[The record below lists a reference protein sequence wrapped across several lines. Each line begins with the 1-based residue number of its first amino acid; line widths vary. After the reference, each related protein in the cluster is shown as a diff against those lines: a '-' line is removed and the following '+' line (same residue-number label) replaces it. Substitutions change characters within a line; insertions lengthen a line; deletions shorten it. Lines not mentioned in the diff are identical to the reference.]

1 MRSPS
6 RLVTIPVTALVLT
19 VVSASCGDDYA
30 TSIET
35 LPPIRTTTTT
45 FVPPTTIDTTRY
57 FYTIQPGDNLNKIAA
72 KHCVPFDELLELNR
86 DVLPDPNNIPV
97 DVQIELPAGM
107 LVLGCVTET
116 TSPESSDSAG

>member
-1 MRSPS
+1 MRTPS
-6 RLVTIPVTALVLT
+6 RFVVIPTTLIVFAVGGL
-19 VVSASCGDDYA
+19 ACGGDYA

-57 FYTIQPGDNLNKIAA
+57 FYTILPGDNLNKIAT
-72 KHCVPFDELLELNR
+72 KHCVPFAELLELNA

-97 DVQIELPAGM
+97 DVQIELPQGAA
-107 LVLGCVTET
+107 VLGCVV
-116 TSPESSDSAG
+116 ESTVPGG

>member
-1 MRSPS
+1 MRTPS
-6 RLVTIPVTALVLT
+6 RFTIIPVTALVLT

-57 FYTIQPGDNLNKIAA
+57 FYTIQAGDNLNKIAA
-72 KHCVPFDELLELNR
+72 KFCVPMAELKELNVE
-86 DVLPDPNNIPV
+86 VLPDPNNIPI
-97 DVQIELPAGM
+97 DVQIELPQGAA
-107 LVLGCVTET
+107 VIGCVPET
-116 TSPESSDSAG
+116 TSPGS

>member
-1 MRSPS
+1 MLKVGFMP
-6 RLVTIPVTALVLT
+6 LALLVLG
-19 VVSASCGDDYA
+19 VAGAACGGDYA

-57 FYTIQPGDNLNKIAA
+57 FYTIEPGDNLNKIAT
-72 KHCVPFDELLELNR
+72 KFCVPFAELLELNA

-97 DVQIELPAGM
+97 DVQIELPQGAA
-107 LVLGCVTET
+107 VIGCVTET
-116 TSPESSDSAG
+116 TAPGT